1 VAAVAG
7 AHRALHPNKRKDGL
21 RQHMEPLE
29 PRILLAADLGL
40 LSAGLSEYLS
50 GAETAIESKAFNQD
64 LPLVGDN
71 LATTG
76 ANFLGQLTTALT
88 GAMTGGTPP
97 TTVGGLQTALSGA
110 LTAQQIDT
118 FNVTVNGGN
127 PADLLSTIADLKI
140 SIDIKELQSVTTG
153 FEFGLKGLP
162 ITLEPGT
169 TIEGALD
176 WTLNLDFGFDTAFY
190 VDTTTGV
197 EFDVNVGFEAPDT
210 LHALGDFGL
219 LQVGFS
225 EPAGSSDTH
234 LSGDIVIDLSSGA
247 HAAAA
252 TAAAATPA
260 VTLAGQVEMTAVM
273 GAGLT
278 YNSGSNVYESNAP
291 FPTFKSTFAVDDWDV
306 GRVGQLVGSAP
317 TVEFR
322 DIKLDF
328 GEFAS
333 DFLGPIFHDIDEVL
347 APLVPIIDFLNSPAP
362 LIKDIGPLD
371 ALLKELSTSGRDTPL
386 DLIEVAGILTGQDY
400 GDDIAEMHKLL
411 DSVQDFH
418 AFVGLLDAAAS
429 GNIGL
434 GTFSFDGFDL
444 RLAAGSGGAALPT
457 TIDATTL
464 SQLAD
469 ELTAGDLS
477 ALTQAQRDALQN
489 DEAGFT
495 FPLLSDPTSLAK
507 LLFGQDIVLVEYNIP
522 TISVEIPFELP
533 KIGPIWPIPPVYIV
547 LGGVVG
553 LTIDVGFGFDTPGLR
568 DFADSGNS
576 ADILN
581 GFYVVDHDGPEI
593 VFTGGIT
600 AGAFG
605 GIAVGPAQIGAQ
617 ITGGIIADLKLDL
630 NDAAGSTGVQIA
642 DGRVHF
648 NEFSDD
654 PGCIFQATGEV
665 SVEVLL
671 KIILPPGADDIFEA
685 IGDAWET

>member
-1 VAAVAG
+1 MQVTPIRSSRLSSHLQQSASSAVLNWLWNG
-7 AHRALHPNKRKDGL
+7 RDGNGRRPSRDPSKQAEGRL

-40 LSAGLSEYLS
+40 LSAGLSEYLG

-76 ANFLGQLTTALT
+76 ADFLGQLTAALT

-97 TTVGGLQTALSGA
+97 TTVGGLETALNGA
-110 LTAQQIDT
+110 LSALQLSTVSVA
-118 FNVTVNGGN
+118 VTGGAD
-127 PADLLSTIADLKI
+127 ADLLTAVADLQI
-140 SIDIKELQSVTTG
+140 SIDLTEEQSVTTG

-162 ITLEPGT
+162 IALEPGT
-169 TIEGALD
+169 TIDGTLD

-197 EFDVNVGFEAPDT
+197 EFDVDVEFDAPDG

-278 YNSGSNVYESNAP
+278 YNGTSNAYESNSP
-291 FPTFKSTFAVDDWDV
+291 FPSFKSTFVVDDWDV

-328 GEFAS
+328 GEFAT

-347 APLVPIIDFLNSPAP
+347 APLMPIIDFLNSPAP

-386 DLIEVAGILTGQDY
+386 DLIEVAGILTGKDY
-400 GDDIAEMHKLL
+400 GDDIAEIHKLL

-444 RLAAGSGGAALPT
+444 RLAAGSVGALPT

-464 SQLAD
+464 GQLAD

-489 DEAGFT
+489 DEAGFK
-495 FPLLSDPTSLAK
+495 FPLLSDPTSLGEVAVWAGHRTGRIQHSDDISRNT
-507 LLFGQDIVLVEYNIP
+507 LRVAQDRSDLANSARLYRAGRDRRPDDRRGIRLRYLR
-522 TISVEIPFELP
+522 SQQ
-533 KIGPIWPIPPVYIV
+533 
-547 LGGVVG
+547 
-553 LTIDVGFGFDTPGLR
+553 LR
-568 DFADSGNS
+568 D
-576 ADILN
+576 
-581 GFYVVDHDGPEI
+581 
-593 VFTGGIT
+593 
-600 AGAFG
+600 
-605 GIAVGPAQIGAQ
+605 QRQ
-617 ITGGIIADLKLDL
+617 C
-630 NDAAGSTGVQIA
+630 
-642 DGRVHF
+642 GRH
-648 NEFSDD
+648 
-654 PGCIFQATGEV
+654 PQW
-665 SVEVLL
+665 LL
-671 KIILPPGADDIFEA
+671 CRRP
-685 IGDAWET
+685 